1 MCYSNCCIPQFE
13 SFNKILW
20 HSVPYAE
27 NFYVF
32 FLFSGICW
40 SFVFGV
46 HCLRHHNLPSYSCFQ
61 TNVLAK
67 FVDTICIFFY
77 STHTLLYFICHCT
90 EYKLS
95 ALQVRISDK
104 NTQNTMTQQFITA
117 KISGCVLKQGSKTHS
132 SLCQSNSQPGPSLGF
147 HSRGGAEITR
157 GATCFNYN
165 IWWMQQLVGQTWN
178 GEHRFQMGGPGT
190 IVPPAGDGPV
200 CNCKIRLC

>member
-1 MCYSNCCIPQFE
+1 MTLSAICRE
-13 SFNKILW
+13 
-20 HSVPYAE
+20 
-27 NFYVF
+27 
-32 FLFSGICW
+32 FL
-40 SFVFGV
+40 
-46 HCLRHHNLPSYSCFQ
+46 CF
-61 TNVLAK
+61 
-67 FVDTICIFFY
+67 FFY
-77 STHTLLYFICHCT
+77 SVAYVGHLYLVCTVCDITICHHIHVSKPTFWQSLLIQYAYSSTAHTLLYFICHCT

-200 CNCKIRLC
+200 YNCKIRLC